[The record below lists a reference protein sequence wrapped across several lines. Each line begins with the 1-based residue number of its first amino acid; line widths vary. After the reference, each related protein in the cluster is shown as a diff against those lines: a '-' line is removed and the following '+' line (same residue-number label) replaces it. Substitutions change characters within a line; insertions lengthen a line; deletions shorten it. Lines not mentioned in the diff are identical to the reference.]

1 MTRDDGADR
10 GMRGAVRVED
20 VADQLDMLDEGVT
33 VYLDRHTHTF
43 VTLLDPMIFG
53 EIDEQDLDPEDLDPE
68 RYLMLPTRFE
78 VHEWAI
84 LRDFCVSV
92 EDDDVRSQLLRAVHG
107 RGAFR
112 ATKDVLYRHGLE
124 QAWYAARQRAL
135 ERIAS
140 DWLASHGLG
149 PGGDRSPV

>member
-1 MTRDDGADR
+1 MTRDDGAER
-10 GMRGAVRVED
+10 GDRGAVRVED
-20 VADQLDMLDEGVT
+20 VADQLDMLADGVT
-33 VYLDRHTHTF
+33 VYLDRHTHAF

-84 LRDFCVSV
+84 LRDFCASV
-92 EDDDVRSQLLRAVHG
+92 EDEDVRSQLLRAVHG

-140 DWLASHGLG
+140 DWLASHGLD
-149 PGGDRSPV
+149 PVGDRSPE